1 MPTSANTWSLSVTVA
16 SSTVERPN
24 SVICTSV
31 VRPSVGC
38 GTRLTRPSAS
48 SRRMAWVTLVTC
60 TCNRSEALVMGSAP
74 ERLKASSRS
83 SSNREKLRS

>member
-1 MPTSANTWSLSVTVA
+1 MSANTCSLSVTVA
-16 SSTVERPN
+16 SSTVERPR

-38 GTRLTRPSAS
+38 GTRSTSLLAS

-60 TCNRSEALVMGSAP
+60 TCSRSDALVIGNAP
-74 ERLKASSRS
+74 LRLNASRRS
-83 SSNREKLRS
+83 SSNREKLKS